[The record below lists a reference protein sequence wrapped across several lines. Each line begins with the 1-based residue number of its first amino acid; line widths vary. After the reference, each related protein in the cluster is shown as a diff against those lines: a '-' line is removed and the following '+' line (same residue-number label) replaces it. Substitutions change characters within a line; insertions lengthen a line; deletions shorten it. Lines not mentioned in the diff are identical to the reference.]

1 MYKHNT
7 SKSLQLSIFQKNNKL
22 CKKVAK
28 KFGKSKMFI
37 VPLHRRSK
45 MDRAGKRD
53 VRGANV
59 MRTVAYAKTRVIT
72 LPF

>member
-1 MYKHNT
+1 
-7 SKSLQLSIFQKNNKL
+7 
-22 CKKVAK
+22 
-28 KFGKSKMFI
+28 MFI